1 MQDVSGHNTFSPE
14 GDSPIETAD
23 AVARAA
29 HLWIRSLCLREH
41 HRAGERQSLAGGLL
55 CGLCRRLGLDTRLQ
69 HLVAYVYALLDDE
82 GQQALPVS
90 RLMLE
95 KPQPRLQRDAFERG
109 ESEAE
114 SIAEM
119 LAYYRHKM

>member
-1 MQDVSGHNTFSPE
+1 MRSNDKTE
-14 GDSPIETAD
+14 CEIEPKLLRCKTSAD
-23 AVARAA
+23 TIPFPPKVTPPLKPLTRLRA
-29 HLWIRSLCLREH
+29 
-41 HRAGERQSLAGGLL
+41 RQSLAGGLL

-82 GQQALPVS
+82 GQQALPIS

-119 LAYYRHKM
+119 LAYYRHTM